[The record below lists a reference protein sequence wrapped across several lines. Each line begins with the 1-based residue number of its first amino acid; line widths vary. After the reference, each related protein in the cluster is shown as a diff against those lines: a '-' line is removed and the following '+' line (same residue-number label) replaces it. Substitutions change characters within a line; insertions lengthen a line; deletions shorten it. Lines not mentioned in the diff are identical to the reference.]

1 MLCASCLL
9 AGAVVTNGSANLAL
23 TQRKPPHRR
32 YDLSKFIDLHPGGA
46 SVLKT
51 VAGQDASK
59 DFHLLHHPRVLEK
72 YRDRLKIGV
81 LAGSSATVVKPT
93 KADGGFGS
101 DIPFAEVGLT
111 RTLAFR
117 SPPCSTSLSSLC
129 CCLLSLRFHLVYQF
143 LE

>member
-1 MLCASCLL
+1 MSGEKQFTAAEVAKHSSRDDLWIVID
-9 AGAVVTNGSANLAL
+9 GVVCVLFARRRRGSATLAL
-23 TQRKPPHRR
+23 TPRKPPHRR

-81 LAGSSATVVKPT
+81 LAGSAATVAKPA

-101 DIPFAEVGLT
+101 NIPFAEV
-111 RTLAFR
+111 RQ
-117 SPPCSTSLSSLC
+117 S
-129 CCLLSLRFHLVYQF
+129 
-143 LE
+143 